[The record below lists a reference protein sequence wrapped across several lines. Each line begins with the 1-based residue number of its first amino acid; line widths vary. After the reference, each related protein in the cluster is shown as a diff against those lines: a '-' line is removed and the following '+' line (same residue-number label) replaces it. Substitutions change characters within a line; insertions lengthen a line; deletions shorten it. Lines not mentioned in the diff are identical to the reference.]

1 MAAAIASVSASSC
14 TLGSVEI
21 GQYDAGESGDLDPTS
36 GTLGTSWTEEDLRE
50 GVSDV
55 YTLWAHDLEVVSE
68 TSAPHRLELR
78 IRTLDDEPVSDA
90 LDIQLHDTDGNTL
103 AGEGVNGVWQFD
115 GVVEPGWWLLL
126 VARSTVNVEL
136 VAHIEDP

>member
-1 MAAAIASVSASSC
+1 MSESGSMVVRRFMAAAIASVSASSC

-78 IRTLDDEPVSDA
+78 IRTLDNEPVC
-90 LDIQLHDTDGNTL
+90 
-103 AGEGVNGVWQFD
+103 
-115 GVVEPGWWLLL
+115 PGYP
-126 VARSTVNVEL
+126 A
-136 VAHIEDP
+136 P